1 MFRWFKKI
9 LVKGL
14 SIPEGYKQFRATNKT
29 LTKYSNKERTEHWHI
44 YQSICKKHFGKHVPE
59 DKIKAIGRSAENILK
74 SRIQYRTILRDQDAI
89 FTNLVHNIKQ
99 HTANFK
105 SVADRFD
112 KNGLAEQQ
120 NQIRLVQTEI
130 INAEIA
136 FEGIVTRLTKAS
148 SRQATY
154 EEVQRQI
161 RRNQKVINNCVK
173 LKDKLLIDNK
183 KNIDTSLYLRMLVKF
198 TEILKKADHKDHS
211 RKIKP
216 QPQLRI

>member
-1 MFRWFKKI
+1 M
-9 LVKGL
+9 
-14 SIPEGYKQFRATNKT
+14 
-29 LTKYSNKERTEHWHI
+29 
-44 YQSICKKHFGKHVPE
+44 
-59 DKIKAIGRSAENILK
+59 K

-89 FTNLVHNIKQ
+89 FTNLMHNIKQ

-112 KNGLAEQQ
+112 NNGLAEQQ

-136 FEGIVTRLTKAS
+136 FEGIISRLTKAS

-183 KNIDTSLYLRMLVKF
+183 KNIDTSLYFKMLVEF
-198 TEILKKADHKDHS
+198 TEILKNADNKDYS
-211 RKIKP
+211 RRIKP